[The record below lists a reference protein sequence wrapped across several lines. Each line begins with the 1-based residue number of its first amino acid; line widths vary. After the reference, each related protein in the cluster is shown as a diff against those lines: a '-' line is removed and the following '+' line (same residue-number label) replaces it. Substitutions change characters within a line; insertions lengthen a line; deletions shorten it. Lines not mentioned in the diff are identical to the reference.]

1 VSVFDEKAATWDD
14 DPTKVERAR
23 VVAQAIRE
31 VVPASPT
38 TRLLEYGAGTGLLSE
53 ELVGHVGSITLVD
66 PSTGMREVMAAKVE
80 SGRLPGD
87 SHIWDLDLAVDPV
100 PEDRFDLVTSLMTL
114 HHVSDV
120 VRVLK
125 AFSEMLADGGRLA
138 LVDLVEEDGSF
149 HDEGF
154 AGHNGFDTAKLA
166 QDVRASG
173 LSDVAVRENLHH
185 VEKEGRQYPLF
196 LLTATKRD

>member
-1 VSVFDEKAATWDD
+1 
-14 DPTKVERAR
+14 
-23 VVAQAIRE
+23 
-31 VVPASPT
+31 
-38 TRLLEYGAGTGLLSE
+38 
-53 ELVGHVGSITLVD
+53 VGHVGSITLVD